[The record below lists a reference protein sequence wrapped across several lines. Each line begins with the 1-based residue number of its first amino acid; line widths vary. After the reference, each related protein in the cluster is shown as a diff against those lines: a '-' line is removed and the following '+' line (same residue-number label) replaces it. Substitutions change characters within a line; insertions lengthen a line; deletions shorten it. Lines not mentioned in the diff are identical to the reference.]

1 MLGQNFLSPVEF
13 QFSIKRMPTVQYY
26 VQSINIPSI
35 SSGFTEQ
42 VTPFRNTYRHGDK
55 LTYDDLFLTIVVDE
69 PYKDFAYELDMAS
82 RYKQPPVR
90 STAGGGEIASEK
102 SDGKRASK
110 FLTNSW
116 KFFALVIYMLMVYVT
131 TEAYSYYAV
140 N

>member
-1 MLGQNFLSPVEF
+1 VHALFVFWLQNDLVRNLFERGGMKYDYAVAIAFGVYTPVLVLV
-13 QFSIKRMPTVQYY
+13 SW
-26 VQSINIPSI
+26 
-35 SSGFTEQ
+35 
-42 VTPFRNTYRHGDK
+42 
-55 LTYDDLFLTIVVDE
+55 LLTIVVDE

-102 SDGKRASK
+102 SEGNGRAKR
-110 FLTNSW
+110 FLSNSW
-116 KFFALVIYMLMVYVT
+116 KFFALVIYMLMVYIT